1 MIAGARRPPF
11 ACCNVFETLSFDAAA
26 DAAERWAD
34 ALLNAGALSVDVAD
48 PHAGTPGETPLYAEP
63 GGSGTALWPVSRLT
77 ALFDAAVDAETA
89 LAKAAASLDESVPA
103 HRRAAIADADWVRET
118 QAQFVPIRVTDRLWI
133 VPSWREPVD
142 TGAINIVLDPGLAFG
157 TGSHPTTLLC
167 LRWLAAN
174 VERGASVLDYGCGSG
189 ILAIAAAKLGAG
201 PVTGVDVDPQAI
213 AASRANADA
222 NGVAAEFCS
231 PDRLAV
237 APVDIVVANILANP
251 LELIAP
257 LLAGRVRAD
266 GRIVL
271 SGILEPQADRVAAA
285 YARWFNIAPW
295 GSADGWTALVGVRY
309 TC

>member
-1 MIAGARRPPF
+1 MLEA
-11 ACCNVFETLSFDAAA
+11 LSFDAAA
-26 DAAERWAD
+26 DAAQRWAD
-34 ALLNAGALSVDVAD
+34 ALLDAGALSVDVTD
-48 PHAGTPGETPLYAEP
+48 PHAGTPAETPLYAEP
-63 GGSGTALWPVSRLT
+63 GGSRTPFWPVSRVT
-77 ALFDAAVDAETA
+77 ALFNTAVDAEAA
-89 LAKAAASLDESVPA
+89 LASAAAGLDESVPV
-103 HRRAAIADADWVRET
+103 HRRAAIPDIDWVRKT
-118 QAQFVPIRVTDRLWI
+118 QAQFVPIRVTDQMWI

-142 TGAINIVLDPGLAFG
+142 TRAINIVLDPGLAFG

-201 PVTGVDVDPQAI
+201 AVTGVDVDPQAI
-213 AASRANADA
+213 AASRTNAEA

-231 PDRLAV
+231 PDALPVLA
-237 APVDIVVANILANP
+237 VDIVVANILANP
-251 LELIAP
+251 LELLAP
-257 LLAGRVRAD
+257 LLAGRVRAE

-295 GSADGWTALVGVRY
+295 GSADGWTALAGVRY
-309 TC
+309 TG

>member
-1 MIAGARRPPF
+1 MLDA
-11 ACCNVFETLSFDAAA
+11 LSFDTAA

-48 PHAGTPGETPLYAEP
+48 PHAGTPAETPLYAEP

-77 ALFDAAVDAETA
+77 ALFDAAVDPEAA
-89 LAKAAASLDESVPA
+89 LANAAACLDEAVPA
-103 HRRAAIADADWVRET
+103 HRRATIAEVDWVRTT
-118 QAQFVPIRVTDRLWI
+118 QAQFAPIRVTDRLWI
-133 VPSWREPVD
+133 VPSWHEPVD

-174 VERGASVLDYGCGSG
+174 LERGASVLDYGCGSG

-201 PVTGVDVDPQAI
+201 AVTGVDVDPQAI
-213 AASRANADA
+213 AASRLNAHA

-231 PDRLAV
+231 PDRYS
-237 APVDIVVANILANP
+237 APPVEIVVANILANP
-251 LELIAP
+251 LELLAP
-257 LLAGRVRAD
+257 LLAARV
-266 GRIVL
+266 GTHGSIVL

-295 GSADGWTALVGVRY
+295 GNADGWTALAGVRHAR
-309 TC
+309 

>member
-1 MIAGARRPPF
+1 MLEA
-11 ACCNVFETLSFDAAA
+11 LSFEAAA
-26 DAAERWAD
+26 DVAERWAD
-34 ALLNAGALSVDVAD
+34 ALLDAGALSVDVAD
-48 PHAGTPGETPLYAEP
+48 SHAGTPAETPLYAEP
-63 GGSGTALWPVSRLT
+63 GGSVTAPWPVSRLT
-77 ALFDAAVDAETA
+77 ALFDAAVDAEAA
-89 LAKAAASLDESVPA
+89 LAKAAACLDESVPA
-103 HRRAAIADADWVRET
+103 HRRAVIADVDWVRET
-118 QAQFVPIRVTDRLWI
+118 QAQFVPIRVTDRLWV

-142 TGAINIVLDPGLAFG
+142 PGAINIVLDPGLAFG

-201 PVTGVDVDPQAI
+201 VVTGVDVDPQAI

-222 NGVAAEFCS
+222 NGVVAEFCS
-231 PDRLAV
+231 PDRLTV
-237 APVDIVVANILANP
+237 ERVDIVVANILANP

-295 GSADGWTALVGVRY
+295 GCVDGWTALAGVRY
-309 TC
+309 AR